1 MIKVTTANE
10 GGTLALGLDP
20 YEVLGVDRNATKAQI
35 ARARHRLSREYHPD
49 VNSDPGAA
57 ARFVEIQQAFEL
69 LSDPVAR
76 AAYDRVPG
84 ILIEPSSVNFGVL
97 ESGQPGVGAEVAV
110 SWTGAPPGRIK
121 SDPGGDWWTV
131 MRAAMPD
138 PSCVV
143 FFLQAQAV
151 AGTPNGRR
159 DDRFTVTLDDMTVV
173 VDLTAEIR
181 GVPPPAP
188 PPTFET
194 ARRVPPAPR
203 PATGSPGCALAFGLT
218 AFLLLILMFVL
229 FSGGGGGGGGGVG
242 GGGDTASATPPV
254 RPVRVPQ
261 ARAAAIDVRPVFTAS
276 EYTTNEPDAIDEG
289 LAGPPVQRGSE
300 ILLSALP
307 LPGFDFSPSFFCVAV
322 TVPDTSPYG
331 AEGLTFVES
340 PVATV
345 AVGDGK
351 DLAYPAIL
359 PGAYVLD
366 PNCTPSLSETETF
379 PLGSVTVSN
388 LGVVDAA
395 STGFDNAM
403 VIFAAHTSGAT
414 TTVTYGA
421 IGGVDDL
428 SLFPP
433 SDDACI
439 DSDSTTSQATYWQP
453 VRALVSQQITGKRG
467 WFSTGT
473 LVFHGTRANSPQGT
487 FFYDCAEANAENNS
501 LLALW
506 GIPVP

>member
-1 MIKVTTANE
+1 MVKVTTANE

-20 YEVLGVDRNATKAQI
+20 YEVLGVDRDATKAQI

-76 AAYDRVPG
+76 AAYDRAPG
-84 ILIEPSSVNFGVL
+84 ILIEPASVNFGVL
-97 ESGQPGVGAEVAV
+97 ESGQPGVGAEVTV

-121 SDPGGDWWTV
+121 SDPGGDWWTNR
-131 MRAAMPD
+131 RAAMPD

-188 PPTFET
+188 PPTFAT

-218 AFLLLILMFVL
+218 AFLILILMFVL
-229 FSGGGGGGGGGVG
+229 FSGGGGGGGDGGG
-242 GGGDTASATPPV
+242 GGGDTATATPP
-254 RPVRVPQ
+254 PGAVRVPQ
-261 ARAAAIDVRPVFTAS
+261 ARAGAIHVRPVFTAS
-276 EYTTNEPDAIDEG
+276 ENAANVPDAIDEG

-300 ILLSALP
+300 ILLPDPP
-307 LPGFDFSPSFFCVAV
+307 LPDSEFDFPPSFFCVDI
-322 TVPDTSPYG
+322 TVPDTGSYG
-331 AEGLTFVES
+331 EDAIFVES

-351 DLAYPAIL
+351 DLVYPAIL

-366 PNCTPSLSETETF
+366 PNCASSLSETF
-379 PLGSVTVSN
+379 PLGSVTVPN

-395 STGFDNAM
+395 GTDFDNAM
-403 VIFAAHTSGAT
+403 VIFAARTSGAT

-428 SLFPP
+428 SLNPP
-433 SDDACI
+433 SDAACI
-439 DSDSTTSQATYWQP
+439 DGDSATGQETYWQP
-453 VRALVSQQITGKRG
+453 VRALVSQQITGKRE
-467 WFSTGT
+467 WSSTGT

-487 FFYDCAEANAENNS
+487 FFYDCAEANAEYS
-501 LLALW
+501 SFWGLG

>member
-20 YEVLGVDRNATKAQI
+20 YEVLGVDRGAAKAQI
-35 ARARHRLSREYHPD
+35 ARARRRLSREYHPD

-57 ARFVEIQQAFEL
+57 ARFVEIQRAFEL

-76 AAYDRVPG
+76 AAYDRAAG

-97 ESGQPGVGAEVAV
+97 ESGQPGVGAEVTV
-110 SWTGAPPGRIK
+110 SWTGAPPGRIR
-121 SDPGGDWWTV
+121 SDSDGDWWTN

-159 DDRFTVTLDDMTVV
+159 DDRFTVTLDDLTLV

-181 GVPPPAP
+181 GVPPAPP

-194 ARRVPPAPR
+194 ARRVPPARR
-203 PATGSPGCALAFGLT
+203 PAAGSPGCALAFGL
-218 AFLLLILMFVL
+218 AAVLLLILMFVL
-229 FSGGGGGGGGGVG
+229 FSGSGDGG

-261 ARAAAIDVRPVFTAS
+261 APAAAIAVRPVFTAS
-276 EYTTNEPDAIDEG
+276 EYAANEPDALAEG

-300 ILLSALP
+300 ILLPDLP
-307 LPGFDFSPSFFCVAV
+307 LPYSEFDFPPSFFCVAV
-322 TVPDTSPYG
+322 TVPDTGSNG
-331 AEGLTFVES
+331 AEGVTFVES

-345 AVGDGK
+345 AVGEAK

-379 PLGSVTVSN
+379 PLGSVTVPN

-395 STGFDNAM
+395 GTGFDNAM
-403 VIFAAHTSGAT
+403 VIFAAHTSGAAT
-414 TTVTYGA
+414 AVTYGA

-428 SLFPP
+428 SLIPP
-433 SDDACI
+433 ADDACI

-453 VRALVSQQITGKRG
+453 VRALVSQQITGKQE

-487 FFYDCAEANAENNS
+487 FFYDCAEANAENSS
-501 LLALW
+501 LFDLW